1 MKKRHL
7 FHWSLCGA
15 FLLATGCAVEQKVPS
30 AWIPA
35 GNEMERVVDP
45 ETGKTVV
52 YLTSGQSLDTHF
64 HFHNGS
70 WGTINGTTYLFF
82 SSSRERP
89 AAAGKTVPGE
99 RQIMAANV
107 ETGDLYYL
115 ATIPNEN
122 PESSSQWSFRPYF
135 ASYNDVAKTIF
146 FWDKQRR
153 MIYPYTIRGKNGK
166 NSGYIAVSDFDRD
179 LDLLS
184 TRIVLRCPTNEAL
197 NHVEINPANKEVFF
211 YKRHHEKRPNG
222 SFGRASLYIKNLAE
236 PESEDFFVN
245 STNQTIDH
253 MVWGESG
260 RHIYWD
266 NNAGDLWRLDYPS
279 CKTKIVGS
287 GGNIHNQLSP
297 DEKLWVY
304 DLRKDPPCFAEQID
318 GFKIESWKGSI
329 WIHDMGSNT
338 SARYANIIWGSP
350 HPKHPHARFSPDG
363 SMISFTTGMDNE
375 NSRVAIMRVA
385 EEQRWTYEQM
395 DFIEPAAC
403 GVRERG
409 GGTGQPG
416 FGADKPCCGVPAR
429 LLGNRAR
436 PGAQPH
442 RGLERLASH
451 HPDIPVDRHQRI

>member
-7 FHWSLCGA
+7 FHLPLCVG
-15 FLLATGCAVEQKVPS
+15 FLLTTGCAVAQKVPS

-52 YLTSGQSLDTHF
+52 YLTSGKSLDTHF

-115 ATIPNEN
+115 TTIPNEN
-122 PESSSQWSFRPYF
+122 PESSSQWSFRPYY

-153 MIYPYTIRGKNGK
+153 KIFGYNALTGEQKLMLTLPPGAASRELDDFVDADSVRLIYPYTIREKNGG
-166 NSGYIAVSDFDRD
+166 NSGYIAVSDFDRS
-179 LDLLS
+179 LNLLS
-184 TRIVLRCPTNEAL
+184 TRILLRCPTNEAL

-211 YKRHHEKRPNG
+211 YKRHHEKRPDG
-222 SFGRASLYIKNLAE
+222 SFGWASLYIRNLAE
-236 PESEDFFVN
+236 PDSEDFFVN

-260 RHIYWD
+260 KHIYWD
-266 NNAGDLWRLDYPS
+266 DNAGKLWRFDYPS
-279 CKTKIVGS
+279 CKMQIVGT
-287 GGNIHNQLSP
+287 GGNIHNMLSP

-304 DLRKDPPCFAEQID
+304 DLRKDPPYFEEEID
-318 GFKIESWKGSI
+318 GFKLENWNGSI
-329 WIHDMGSNT
+329 WIHDMASNT
-338 SARYANIIWGSP
+338 SEKQANIIWGSP

-363 SMISFTTGMDNE
+363 SMISFVTGMDNE
-375 NSRVAIMRVA
+375 NSRVAIMHVG
-385 EEQRWTYEQM
+385 EE
-395 DFIEPAAC
+395 
-403 GVRERG
+403 
-409 GGTGQPG
+409 
-416 FGADKPCCGVPAR
+416 
-429 LLGNRAR
+429 
-436 PGAQPH
+436 
-442 RGLERLASH
+442 
-451 HPDIPVDRHQRI
+451 